1 MSSST
6 LYPWVLILWSLGIIS
21 SKALWRSDCF
31 RSGPGNWQDNPGI
44 SYHIRKEESISD
56 HWVCVKGI
64 RIQSEERPIR
74 QRWESLIF
82 RKNNNFK
89 EIMHIKYLTIHEFKM
104 ILNRKTITDHC
115 CLMLR
120 NKFTALK
127 LEKDLTFV
135 LFFLYE
141 LYWRVII

>member
-1 MSSST
+1 MIASD
-6 LYPWVLILWSLGIIS
+6 LVQEIGKIILEYLIIS
-21 SKALWRSDCF
+21 EKKNLFQTTEFVSKVLGSNLK
-31 RSGPGNWQDNPGI
+31 SPPT
-44 SYHIRKEESISD
+44 
-56 HWVCVKGI
+56 
-64 RIQSEERPIR
+64 R

-89 EIMHIKYLTIHEFKM
+89 EIMHIKYLIIHEFKM
-104 ILNRKTITDHC
+104 ILNRKTITGHC

-127 LEKDLTFV
+127 LEKNLTFV

-141 LYWRVII
+141 LY